1 MKKWIAIV
9 LAALLVFSLFGCSDE
24 VDSSNARELSFKSA
38 NKYEEL
44 KELDGTKVYICGYM
58 CKSSPVDGSYM
69 YLMNLP
75 DQNCPFC
82 LPNTSQLSNTM
93 AIYPKNGKTF
103 QYTDSSVPIMV
114 VGTLKVAQSENDPF
128 SDDYGYQFSFKIV
141 DATFREMKDSEVTDQ
156 MKLMKKIASSGIM
169 TSINDMFNYLHFAT
183 QWPTYW
189 VNSYT
194 DATGTVQ
201 TGYYLYA
208 TDALYYLQTDGA
220 QYNYGYVDGYFD
232 DLVDAANALNM
243 DGTEFL
249 VEIIRNAE
257 ALASRALNDLQNGE
271 YTAQYQ
277 YVEKFGTND
286 YIFALNNAEEFTTQ
300 YEKLYNDFE
309 QSWLP

>member
-9 LAALLVFSLFGCSDE
+9 LSVLLVVSLFGCSD
-24 VDSSNARELSFKSA
+24 DAADAQELSFKSA

-44 KELDGTKVYICGYM
+44 KKMDGTKVYICGYM

-75 DQNCPFC
+75 DQSCPFC
-82 LPNTSQLSNTM
+82 LPNTTQLANTM
-93 AIYPKNGKTF
+93 AIYPKSGKTF

-114 VGTLKVAQSENDPF
+114 VGTLKVAATENDPF
-128 SDDYGYQFSFKIV
+128 SDDYGYQFCFKIV
-141 DATFREMKDSEVTDQ
+141 DATFREMDDSEVTDQ

-169 TSINDMFNYLHFAT
+169 TSINNMFNYLHFAT

-194 DATGTVQ
+194 DVDGTIQ
-201 TGYYLYA
+201 TGYYLWA
-208 TDALYYLQTDGA
+208 QDALYFLQTDGA

-232 DLVDAANALNM
+232 DLVDAANGLNM
-243 DGTEFL
+243 DGTDFL
-249 VEIIRNAE
+249 VQIIRDAE
-257 ALASRALNDLQNGE
+257 TLANKAIDDLANGA
-271 YTAQYQ
+271 YTAERQ
-277 YVEKFGTND
+277 YVEKFGTED
-286 YIFALNNAEEFTTQ
+286 YIFTLDNGEEYATEYQ
-300 YEKLYNDFE
+300 RLYTEFQ